1 MGILH
6 EPSCKP
12 SGSTEVK
19 GSVLSNPT
27 NTRARCLAIA
37 QASKKKDCAEVSF
50 MTSDMDVHVQ
60 QVVAQVPGADP
71 KKVEEAFVRYE
82 KDFMVPPED
91 AFRSVL
97 RRFQSDLGEV
107 KPATGGASSS
117 AALPNRKVNRFSEL
131 KGDDRNIEIEVK
143 ITTHNPRVQMIRG
156 EEKQIAF
163 GSVEDMPWAEGEGEL
178 WDYKDWGHNQNLSP
192 GAIVRLEGVS
202 VNEYQG
208 KMSLNINQSSR
219 IVVLQE
225 GSRDVVNPSEP
236 VEISSVKGEGMVTVV
251 GRVLA
256 SREDV
261 IHRKDGSG
269 TLDVVRGRIGDD
281 SGVIGFLSWEPF
293 THEVGSLVKIQ
304 HAQVRSFRN
313 TPELNIGRSTKV
325 EVYRDTNFTS
335 LDDLS
340 VLTVSKIEDLTD
352 GNRDVECVVEVQNIL
367 VRTFSKEG
375 GEEGKVWSGEVADPT
390 GRCRMSCWQQPP
402 FTEADLPVIVKITG
416 ARVRAWQG
424 IPDITV
430 DSAEQIELLA
440 SPPWEKDLDLSEN
453 VVEVE
458 LNSLTSGASRVGI
471 STAGTIVSIRDDSG
485 LIRRCSDCKR
495 VLREGACATHGEQEG
510 VEDVRLRMVLD
521 DGSATLSLIVN
532 RDACLTLLS
541 STEDEIKDRITADG
555 QAVFVQ
561 SLRERMLGRKLTAVG
576 RTIVDEQGAMLLAES
591 CTIEVVDTVLLAA
604 ELRQHWGVA

>member
-1 MGILH
+1 
-6 EPSCKP
+6 
-12 SGSTEVK
+12 
-19 GSVLSNPT
+19 
-27 NTRARCLAIA
+27 
-37 QASKKKDCAEVSF
+37 

-60 QVVAQVPGADP
+60 QVISQVPGADP
-71 KKVEEAFVRYE
+71 KKVEEAFIRYE
-82 KDFMVPPED
+82 KDFLVPPED

-107 KPATGGASSS
+107 KPASGGASPASS
-117 AALPNRKVNRFSEL
+117 ALPNRKVNRFSEL

-143 ITTHNPRVQMIRG
+143 ITTHNPRIQMIRG

-163 GSVEDMPWAEGEGEL
+163 GTLEDLPWAEGEGDRWE
-178 WDYKDWGHNQNLSP
+178 YKDWGQNQNLSP

-236 VEISSVKGEGMVTVV
+236 VSISTIKGEGMVTVV

-293 THEVGSLVKIQ
+293 THEVGSLIKIQ

-325 EVYRDTNFTS
+325 EVYRDTSFAS

-340 VLTVSKIEDLTD
+340 LLTVSKIEDLTD

-367 VRTFSKEG
+367 VRTFNKEG
-375 GEEGKVWSGEVADPT
+375 GEEGKVWSGEIADPT
-390 GRCRMSCWQQPP
+390 GRCRMSCWQEPP
-402 FTEADLPVIVKITG
+402 FTESDLPVIVKITG

-430 DSAEQIELLA
+430 DNAEQMEILS
-440 SPPWEKDLDLSEN
+440 SPPWEKELDLSEN
-453 VVEVE
+453 VVDVE
-458 LNSLTSGASRVGI
+458 LNALTSGASRVGI
-471 STAGTIVSIRDDSG
+471 STTGTVVSIRDDSG
-485 LIRRCSDCKR
+485 IIRRCNECKR
-495 VLREGACATHGEQEG
+495 VLRDGVCATHGEQDG

-532 RDACLTLLS
+532 RDACLGLLN
-541 STEDEIKDRITADG
+541 STEDDIKDRISADG
-555 QAVFVQ
+555 QVVFVQ

-591 CTIEVVDTVLLAA
+591 CVLEEVDTVLLAA

>member
-1 MGILH
+1 
-6 EPSCKP
+6 
-12 SGSTEVK
+12 
-19 GSVLSNPT
+19 
-27 NTRARCLAIA
+27 
-37 QASKKKDCAEVSF
+37 

-60 QVVAQVPGADP
+60 QVISQVPGADP
-71 KKVEEAFVRYE
+71 KKVEEAFIRYE
-82 KDFMVPPED
+82 KDFLVPPED

-107 KPATGGASSS
+107 TPASGGASPASS
-117 AALPNRKVNRFSEL
+117 ALPNRKVNRFSEL

-143 ITTHNPRVQMIRG
+143 ITTHNPRIQMIRG

-163 GSVEDMPWAEGEGEL
+163 GTLEDLPWAEGEGDRWE
-178 WDYKDWGHNQNLSP
+178 YKDWGQNQNLSP

-236 VEISSVKGEGMVTVV
+236 VSISTIKGEGMVTVV

-293 THEVGSLVKIQ
+293 THEVGSLIKIQ

-325 EVYRDTNFTS
+325 EVYRDTSFAS

-340 VLTVSKIEDLTD
+340 LLTVSKIEDLTD
-352 GNRDVECVVEVQNIL
+352 GNRDVECVVEVQSIL
-367 VRTFSKEG
+367 VRTFNKEG
-375 GEEGKVWSGEVADPT
+375 GEEGKVWSGEIADPT
-390 GRCRMSCWQQPP
+390 GRCRMSCWQEPP
-402 FTEADLPVIVKITG
+402 FTESDLPVIVKITG

-430 DSAEQIELLA
+430 DTAEQMEILS
-440 SPPWEKDLDLSEN
+440 SPPWEKELDLSEN
-453 VVEVE
+453 VVDVE
-458 LNSLTSGASRVGI
+458 LNALTSGASRVGI
-471 STAGTIVSIRDDSG
+471 STTGTVVSIRDDSG
-485 LIRRCSDCKR
+485 IIRRCNECKR
-495 VLREGACATHGEQEG
+495 VLRDGVCATHGEQDG

-532 RDACLTLLS
+532 RDACLGLLN
-541 STEDEIKDRITADG
+541 STEDDIKDRISADG
-555 QAVFVQ
+555 QVVFVQ

-591 CTIEVVDTVLLAA
+591 CVLEEVDTVLLAA

>member
-1 MGILH
+1 
-6 EPSCKP
+6 
-12 SGSTEVK
+12 
-19 GSVLSNPT
+19 
-27 NTRARCLAIA
+27 
-37 QASKKKDCAEVSF
+37 

-60 QVVAQVPGADP
+60 QVISQVPGADP
-71 KKVEEAFVRYE
+71 KKVEEAFIRYE
-82 KDFMVPPED
+82 KDFLVPPED

-107 KPATGGASSS
+107 KPASGGASPASS
-117 AALPNRKVNRFSEL
+117 ALPNRKVNRFSEL

-143 ITTHNPRVQMIRG
+143 ITTHNPRIQMIRG

-163 GSVEDMPWAEGEGEL
+163 GTLEDLPWAEGEGDRWE
-178 WDYKDWGHNQNLSP
+178 YKDWGQNQNLSP

-236 VEISSVKGEGMVTVV
+236 VSISTIKDEGMITVV

-293 THEVGSLVKIQ
+293 THEVGSLIKIQ

-325 EVYRDTNFTS
+325 EVYRDTSFAS

-340 VLTVSKIEDLTD
+340 LLTVSKIEDLTD

-367 VRTFSKEG
+367 VRTFNKEG
-375 GEEGKVWSGEVADPT
+375 GEEGKVWSGEIADPT
-390 GRCRMSCWQQPP
+390 GRCRMSCWQEPP
-402 FTEADLPVIVKITG
+402 FTESDLPVIVKITG

-430 DSAEQIELLA
+430 DNAEQMEILS
-440 SPPWEKDLDLSEN
+440 SPPWEKELDLSEN
-453 VVEVE
+453 VVDVE
-458 LNSLTSGASRVGI
+458 LNALTSGASRVGI
-471 STAGTIVSIRDDSG
+471 STTGTVVSIRDDSG
-485 LIRRCSDCKR
+485 IIRRCNECKR
-495 VLREGACATHGEQEG
+495 VLRDGVCATHGEQDG

-532 RDACLTLLS
+532 RDACLGLLN
-541 STEDEIKDRITADG
+541 STEDDIKDRISADG
-555 QAVFVQ
+555 QVVFVQ

-591 CTIEVVDTVLLAA
+591 CVLEEVDTVLLAA

>member
-1 MGILH
+1 
-6 EPSCKP
+6 
-12 SGSTEVK
+12 
-19 GSVLSNPT
+19 
-27 NTRARCLAIA
+27 
-37 QASKKKDCAEVSF
+37 

-60 QVVAQVPGADP
+60 QVISQVPGADP
-71 KKVEEAFVRYE
+71 KKVEEAFIRYE
-82 KDFMVPPED
+82 KDFLVPPED

-107 KPATGGASSS
+107 TPASGGASPASS
-117 AALPNRKVNRFSEL
+117 ALPNRKVNRFSEL

-143 ITTHNPRVQMIRG
+143 ITTHNPRIQMIRG

-163 GSVEDMPWAEGEGEL
+163 GTLEDLPWAEGEGDRWE
-178 WDYKDWGHNQNLSP
+178 YKDWGQNQNLSP

-236 VEISSVKGEGMVTVV
+236 VSISTIKGEGMVTVV

-293 THEVGSLVKIQ
+293 THEVGSLIKIQ

-325 EVYRDTNFTS
+325 EVYRDTSFAS

-340 VLTVSKIEDLTD
+340 LLTVSKIEDLTD

-367 VRTFSKEG
+367 VRTFNKEG
-375 GEEGKVWSGEVADPT
+375 GEEGKVWSGEIADPT
-390 GRCRMSCWQQPP
+390 GRCRMSCWQEPP
-402 FTEADLPVIVKITG
+402 FTESDLPVIVKITG

-430 DSAEQIELLA
+430 DNAEQMEILS
-440 SPPWEKDLDLSEN
+440 SPPWEKELDLSEN
-453 VVEVE
+453 VVDVE
-458 LNSLTSGASRVGI
+458 LNALTSGASRVGI
-471 STAGTIVSIRDDSG
+471 STTGTVVSIRDDSG
-485 LIRRCSDCKR
+485 IIRRCNECKR
-495 VLREGACATHGEQEG
+495 VLRDGVCATHGEQDG

-532 RDACLTLLS
+532 RDACLGLLN
-541 STEDEIKDRITADG
+541 STEDDIKDRISADG
-555 QAVFVQ
+555 QVVFVQ

-591 CTIEVVDTVLLAA
+591 CVLEEVDTVLLAA

>member
-1 MGILH
+1 
-6 EPSCKP
+6 
-12 SGSTEVK
+12 
-19 GSVLSNPT
+19 
-27 NTRARCLAIA
+27 
-37 QASKKKDCAEVSF
+37 

-60 QVVAQVPGADP
+60 QVISQVPGADP
-71 KKVEEAFVRYE
+71 KKVEEAFIRYE
-82 KDFMVPPED
+82 KDFLVPPED

-107 KPATGGASSS
+107 KPASGGASPASS
-117 AALPNRKVNRFSEL
+117 ALPNRKVNRFSEL

-143 ITTHNPRVQMIRG
+143 ITTHNPRIQMIRG

-163 GSVEDMPWAEGEGEL
+163 GTLEDLPWAEGEGDRWE
-178 WDYKDWGHNQNLSP
+178 YKDWGQNQNLSP

-236 VEISSVKGEGMVTVV
+236 VSISTIKGEGMVTVV

-293 THEVGSLVKIQ
+293 THEVGSLIKIQ

-325 EVYRDTNFTS
+325 EVYRDASFAS

-367 VRTFSKEG
+367 VRTFNKEG
-375 GEEGKVWSGEVADPT
+375 GEEGKVWSGEIADPT
-390 GRCRMSCWQQPP
+390 GRCRMSCWQEPP
-402 FTEADLPVIVKITG
+402 FTESDLPVIVKITG

-430 DSAEQIELLA
+430 DTAEQMEILS
-440 SPPWEKDLDLSEN
+440 SPPWEKELDLSEN
-453 VVEVE
+453 VVDVE
-458 LNSLTSGASRVGI
+458 LNALTSGASRVGI
-471 STAGTIVSIRDDSG
+471 STTGTVVSIRDDSG
-485 LIRRCSDCKR
+485 IIRRCNECKR
-495 VLREGACATHGEQEG
+495 VLRDGVCATHGEQDG

-532 RDACLTLLS
+532 RDACLGLLN
-541 STEDEIKDRITADG
+541 STEDDIKDRISSDG
-555 QAVFVQ
+555 QVVFVQ

-591 CTIEVVDTVLLAA
+591 CVLEEVDTVLLAA

>member
-1 MGILH
+1 
-6 EPSCKP
+6 
-12 SGSTEVK
+12 
-19 GSVLSNPT
+19 
-27 NTRARCLAIA
+27 
-37 QASKKKDCAEVSF
+37 

-60 QVVAQVPGADP
+60 QVISQVPGADP
-71 KKVEEAFVRYE
+71 KKVEEAFIRYE
-82 KDFMVPPED
+82 KDFLVPPED

-107 KPATGGASSS
+107 KPASGGASPASS
-117 AALPNRKVNRFSEL
+117 ALPNRKVNRFSEL

-143 ITTHNPRVQMIRG
+143 ITTHNPRIQMIRG

-163 GSVEDMPWAEGEGEL
+163 GTLEDLPWAEGEGDRWE
-178 WDYKDWGHNQNLSP
+178 YKDWGQNQNLSP

-236 VEISSVKGEGMVTVV
+236 VSISTIKGEGMVTVV

-293 THEVGSLVKIQ
+293 THEVGSLIKIQ

-325 EVYRDTNFTS
+325 EVYRDASFAS

-367 VRTFSKEG
+367 VRTFNKEG
-375 GEEGKVWSGEVADPT
+375 GEEGKVWSGEIADPT
-390 GRCRMSCWQQPP
+390 GRCRMSCWQEPP
-402 FTEADLPVIVKITG
+402 FTESDLPVIVKITG

-430 DSAEQIELLA
+430 DTAEQMEILS
-440 SPPWEKDLDLSEN
+440 SPPWEKELDLSEN
-453 VVEVE
+453 VVDVE
-458 LNSLTSGASRVGI
+458 LNALTSGASRVGI
-471 STAGTIVSIRDDSG
+471 STTGTVVSIRDDSG
-485 LIRRCSDCKR
+485 IIRRCNECKR
-495 VLREGACATHGEQEG
+495 VLRDGVCATHGEQDG

-532 RDACLTLLS
+532 RDACLGLLN
-541 STEDEIKDRITADG
+541 STEDDIKDRISADG
-555 QAVFVQ
+555 QVVFVQ

-591 CTIEVVDTVLLAA
+591 CVLEEVDTVLLAA

>member
-1 MGILH
+1 
-6 EPSCKP
+6 
-12 SGSTEVK
+12 
-19 GSVLSNPT
+19 
-27 NTRARCLAIA
+27 
-37 QASKKKDCAEVSF
+37 

-60 QVVAQVPGADP
+60 QVIAQVPGADP
-71 KKVEEAFVRYE
+71 KKVEEAFIRYE
-82 KDFMVPPED
+82 KDFLVPPED

-107 KPATGGASSS
+107 KPASGGASPASS
-117 AALPNRKVNRFSEL
+117 ALPNRKVNRFSEL

-143 ITTHNPRVQMIRG
+143 ITTHNPRIQMIRG

-163 GSVEDMPWAEGEGEL
+163 GTLEDLPWAEGEGDRWE
-178 WDYKDWGHNQNLSP
+178 YKDWGQNQNLSP

-236 VEISSVKGEGMVTVV
+236 VSISTIKDEGMVTVV

-293 THEVGSLVKIQ
+293 THEVGSLIKIQ

-325 EVYRDTNFTS
+325 EVYRDTSFAS

-340 VLTVSKIEDLTD
+340 LLTVSKIEDLTD

-367 VRTFSKEG
+367 VRTFNKEG
-375 GEEGKVWSGEVADPT
+375 GEEGKVWSGEIADPT
-390 GRCRMSCWQQPP
+390 GRCRMSCWQEPP
-402 FTEADLPVIVKITG
+402 FAESDLPVIVKITG

-430 DSAEQIELLA
+430 DTAEQMEILS
-440 SPPWEKDLDLSEN
+440 SPPWEKELDLSEN
-453 VVEVE
+453 VVDVQ
-458 LNSLTSGASRVGI
+458 LNALTSGASRVGI
-471 STAGTIVSIRDDSG
+471 STTGTVVSIRDDSG
-485 LIRRCSDCKR
+485 IIRRCTECKR
-495 VLREGACATHGEQEG
+495 VLRDGACATHGEQDG

-532 RDACLTLLS
+532 RDACLGLLN
-541 STEDEIKDRITADG
+541 STEDDIKDRISADG
-555 QAVFVQ
+555 QVVFVQ

-591 CTIEVVDTVLLAA
+591 CVLEEVDTVLLAA

>member
-1 MGILH
+1 
-6 EPSCKP
+6 
-12 SGSTEVK
+12 
-19 GSVLSNPT
+19 
-27 NTRARCLAIA
+27 
-37 QASKKKDCAEVSF
+37 

-60 QVVAQVPGADP
+60 QVISQVPGADP
-71 KKVEEAFVRYE
+71 KKVEEAFIRYE
-82 KDFMVPPED
+82 KDFLVPPED

-107 KPATGGASSS
+107 KPASGGASSAS
-117 AALPNRKVNRFSEL
+117 SALPNRKVNRFSEL

-143 ITTHNPRVQMIRG
+143 ITTHNPRIQMIRG

-163 GSVEDMPWAEGEGEL
+163 GTLEDLPWAEGEGDRWE
-178 WDYKDWGHNQNLSP
+178 YKDWGQNQNLSP

-225 GSRDVVNPSEP
+225 GSREVVNPSEP
-236 VEISSVKGEGMVTVV
+236 VSISTIKGEGMVTVV

-293 THEVGSLVKIQ
+293 THEVGSLIKIQ

-325 EVYRDTNFTS
+325 EVYRDTSFAS

-367 VRTFSKEG
+367 VRTFNKEG
-375 GEEGKVWSGEVADPT
+375 GEEGKVWSGEIADPT
-390 GRCRMSCWQQPP
+390 GRCRMSCWQEPP
-402 FTEADLPVIVKITG
+402 FTESDLPVIVKITG

-430 DSAEQIELLA
+430 DTAEQMEILS
-440 SPPWEKDLDLSEN
+440 SPPWEKGLDLSEN
-453 VVEVE
+453 VVDVE
-458 LNSLTSGASRVGI
+458 LNALTSGASRVGI
-471 STAGTIVSIRDDSG
+471 STTGTVVSIRDDSG
-485 LIRRCSDCKR
+485 IIRRCNECKR
-495 VLREGACATHGEQEG
+495 VLRDGVCATHGEQDG

-532 RDACLTLLS
+532 RDACLGLLN
-541 STEDEIKDRITADG
+541 STEDDIKDRISADG
-555 QAVFVQ
+555 QVVFVQ

-591 CTIEVVDTVLLAA
+591 CVLEEVDTVLLAA

>member
-1 MGILH
+1 
-6 EPSCKP
+6 
-12 SGSTEVK
+12 
-19 GSVLSNPT
+19 
-27 NTRARCLAIA
+27 
-37 QASKKKDCAEVSF
+37 
-50 MTSDMDVHVQ
+50 MTSGMDVHVQ
-60 QVVAQVPGADP
+60 QVISQVPGADP
-71 KKVEEAFVRYE
+71 KKVEEAFIRYE
-82 KDFMVPPED
+82 KDFLVPPED

-107 KPATGGASSS
+107 KPATGGASASS
-117 AALPNRKVNRFSEL
+117 SALPNRKVNRFSEL

-143 ITTHNPRVQMIRG
+143 ITTHNPRIQMIRG

-163 GSVEDMPWAEGEGEL
+163 GTLEDLPWAEGEGDRWE
-178 WDYKDWGHNQNLSP
+178 YKDWGQNQNLSP

-236 VEISSVKGEGMVTVV
+236 VSISNVKGEGMVTVV

-261 IHRKDGSG
+261 IHKKDGSG
-269 TLDVVRGRIGDD
+269 TLDVVRGRVGDD

-293 THEVGSLVKIQ
+293 THEVGSLIKIQ

-325 EVYRDTNFTS
+325 EVYRDTSFAS

-340 VLTVSKIEDLTD
+340 LLTVSKIEDLTD

-367 VRTFSKEG
+367 VRTFNKEG
-375 GEEGKVWSGEVADPT
+375 GEEGKVWSGEIADPT
-390 GRCRMSCWQQPP
+390 GRCRMSCWQEPP

-430 DSAEQIELLA
+430 DTAEQMELL
-440 SPPWEKDLDLSEN
+440 SNPPWEKELDLSEN
-453 VVEVE
+453 VVDVE
-458 LNSLTSGASRVGI
+458 LNTLTSGASRVGI
-471 STAGTIVSIRDDSG
+471 STAGTVVSIRDDSG
-485 LIRRCSDCKR
+485 IIRRCSECKR
-495 VLREGACATHGEQEG
+495 VLRDGACATHGDQDG

-532 RDACLTLLS
+532 RDACLGLLN
-541 STEDEIKDRITADG
+541 STEEEIKDRISADG
-555 QAVFVQ
+555 QVVFIQ
-561 SLRERMLGRKLTAVG
+561 SLREKMLGRKLTAVG

-591 CTIEVVDTVLLAA
+591 CIIEEVDTVLFAA

>member
-1 MGILH
+1 
-6 EPSCKP
+6 
-12 SGSTEVK
+12 
-19 GSVLSNPT
+19 
-27 NTRARCLAIA
+27 
-37 QASKKKDCAEVSF
+37 
-50 MTSDMDVHVQ
+50 
-60 QVVAQVPGADP
+60 
-71 KKVEEAFVRYE
+71 
-82 KDFMVPPED
+82 
-91 AFRSVL
+91 
-97 RRFQSDLGEV
+97 
-107 KPATGGASSS
+107 
-117 AALPNRKVNRFSEL
+117 
-131 KGDDRNIEIEVK
+131 
-143 ITTHNPRVQMIRG
+143 MIRG

-163 GSVEDMPWAEGEGEL
+163 GTIEDMPWAEGEGDR
-178 WDYKDWGHNQNLSP
+178 WDYKDWGQNQNLSP

-225 GSRDVVNPSEP
+225 GSREVVNPSEP
-236 VEISSVKGEGMVTVV
+236 VEISTIKGEGMVTVV

-269 TLDVVRGRIGDD
+269 TLDVVRGRVGDD

-293 THEVGSLVKIQ
+293 THEVGSLIKIQ

-325 EVYRDTNFTS
+325 EVYRDTNFAS

-340 VLTVSKIEDLTD
+340 ILTVSKIEDLTD

-367 VRTFSKEG
+367 VRTFSKED

-390 GRCRMSCWQQPP
+390 GRCRMSCWQEPP

-430 DSAEQIELLA
+430 DSAEQIELLD

-458 LNSLTSGASRVGI
+458 LNTLTSGASRVGI
-471 STAGTIVSIRDDSG
+471 STVGTIVSVRDDSG

-495 VLREGACATHGEQEG
+495 VLREGACVTHGEQEG

-532 RDACLTLLS
+532 RDACLALLS
-541 STEDEIKDRITADG
+541 STEDEIKDRIIADG

-561 SLRERMLGRKLTAVG
+561 SLRERMLGRRLTAIG

-591 CTIEVVDTVLLAA
+591 CTLEVVDTVLLAA

>member
-1 MGILH
+1 
-6 EPSCKP
+6 
-12 SGSTEVK
+12 
-19 GSVLSNPT
+19 
-27 NTRARCLAIA
+27 
-37 QASKKKDCAEVSF
+37 

-60 QVVAQVPGADP
+60 QVISQVPGADP
-71 KKVEEAFVRYE
+71 KKVEEAFIRYE
-82 KDFMVPPED
+82 KDFLVPPED

-107 KPATGGASSS
+107 KPASGGASPASS
-117 AALPNRKVNRFSEL
+117 ALPNRKVNRFSEL

-143 ITTHNPRVQMIRG
+143 ITTHNPRIQMIRG

-163 GSVEDMPWAEGEGEL
+163 GTLEDLPWAEGEGNRWE
-178 WDYKDWGHNQNLSP
+178 YKDWGQNQNLSP

-236 VEISSVKGEGMVTVV
+236 VSISTIKGEGMVTVV

-293 THEVGSLVKIQ
+293 THEVGSLIKIQ

-325 EVYRDTNFTS
+325 EVYRDTSFAS

-367 VRTFSKEG
+367 VRTFNKEG
-375 GEEGKVWSGEVADPT
+375 GEEGKVWSGEIADPT
-390 GRCRMSCWQQPP
+390 GRCRMSCWQEPP
-402 FTEADLPVIVKITG
+402 FTESDLPVIVKITG

-430 DSAEQIELLA
+430 DTAEQMEILS
-440 SPPWEKDLDLSEN
+440 SPPWEKELDLSEN
-453 VVEVE
+453 VVDVE
-458 LNSLTSGASRVGI
+458 LNALTSGASRVGI
-471 STAGTIVSIRDDSG
+471 STTGTVVSIRDDSG
-485 LIRRCSDCKR
+485 IIRRCNECKR
-495 VLREGACATHGEQEG
+495 VLRDGVCATHGEQDG

-532 RDACLTLLS
+532 RDACLGLLN
-541 STEDEIKDRITADG
+541 STEDDIKDRISADG
-555 QAVFVQ
+555 QVVFVQ

-591 CTIEVVDTVLLAA
+591 CVLEEVDTVLLAA

>member
-1 MGILH
+1 
-6 EPSCKP
+6 
-12 SGSTEVK
+12 
-19 GSVLSNPT
+19 
-27 NTRARCLAIA
+27 
-37 QASKKKDCAEVSF
+37 
-50 MTSDMDVHVQ
+50 
-60 QVVAQVPGADP
+60 
-71 KKVEEAFVRYE
+71 
-82 KDFMVPPED
+82 
-91 AFRSVL
+91 
-97 RRFQSDLGEV
+97 
-107 KPATGGASSS
+107 
-117 AALPNRKVNRFSEL
+117 
-131 KGDDRNIEIEVK
+131 
-143 ITTHNPRVQMIRG
+143 
-156 EEKQIAF
+156 
-163 GSVEDMPWAEGEGEL
+163 
-178 WDYKDWGHNQNLSP
+178 
-192 GAIVRLEGVS
+192 
-202 VNEYQG
+202 
-208 KMSLNINQSSR
+208 
-219 IVVLQE
+219 
-225 GSRDVVNPSEP
+225 
-236 VEISSVKGEGMVTVV
+236 MVTVV

>member
-1 MGILH
+1 
-6 EPSCKP
+6 
-12 SGSTEVK
+12 
-19 GSVLSNPT
+19 
-27 NTRARCLAIA
+27 
-37 QASKKKDCAEVSF
+37 

-60 QVVAQVPGADP
+60 QVISQVPGADP
-71 KKVEEAFVRYE
+71 KKVEEAFIRYE
-82 KDFMVPPED
+82 KDFLVPPED

-107 KPATGGASSS
+107 KPASGGASPASS
-117 AALPNRKVNRFSEL
+117 ALPNRKVNRFAEL

-143 ITTHNPRVQMIRG
+143 ITTHNPRIQMIRG

-163 GSVEDMPWAEGEGEL
+163 GTLEDLPWAEGEGDRWE
-178 WDYKDWGHNQNLSP
+178 YKDWGQNQNLSP

-236 VEISSVKGEGMVTVV
+236 VSISTIKGEGMVTVV

-293 THEVGSLVKIQ
+293 THEVGSLIKIQ

-325 EVYRDTNFTS
+325 EVYRDTSFAS

-367 VRTFSKEG
+367 VRTFNKEG
-375 GEEGKVWSGEVADPT
+375 GEEGKVWSGEIADPT
-390 GRCRMSCWQQPP
+390 GRCRMSCWQEPP
-402 FTEADLPVIVKITG
+402 FTESDLPVIVKITG

-430 DSAEQIELLA
+430 DTAEQMEILS
-440 SPPWEKDLDLSEN
+440 SPPWEKELDLSEN
-453 VVEVE
+453 VVDVE
-458 LNSLTSGASRVGI
+458 LNALTSGASRVGI
-471 STAGTIVSIRDDSG
+471 STTGTVVSIRDDSG
-485 LIRRCSDCKR
+485 IIRRCNECKR
-495 VLREGACATHGEQEG
+495 VLRDGVCATHGEQDG

-532 RDACLTLLS
+532 RDACLGLLN
-541 STEDEIKDRITADG
+541 STEDDIKDRISADG
-555 QAVFVQ
+555 QVVFVQ

-591 CTIEVVDTVLLAA
+591 CVLEEVDTVLLAA

>member
-1 MGILH
+1 
-6 EPSCKP
+6 
-12 SGSTEVK
+12 
-19 GSVLSNPT
+19 
-27 NTRARCLAIA
+27 
-37 QASKKKDCAEVSF
+37 

-60 QVVAQVPGADP
+60 QVISQVPGADP
-71 KKVEEAFVRYE
+71 KKVEEAFIRYE
-82 KDFMVPPED
+82 KDFLVPPED

-107 KPATGGASSS
+107 KPASGGASPASS
-117 AALPNRKVNRFSEL
+117 ALPNRKVNRFSEL

-143 ITTHNPRVQMIRG
+143 ITTHNPRIQMIRG

-163 GSVEDMPWAEGEGEL
+163 GTLEDLPWAEGEGDRWE
-178 WDYKDWGHNQNLSP
+178 YKDWGQNQNLSP

-236 VEISSVKGEGMVTVV
+236 VSISTIKGEGMVTVV

-293 THEVGSLVKIQ
+293 THEVGSLIKIQ

-325 EVYRDTNFTS
+325 EVYRDTSFAS

-340 VLTVSKIEDLTD
+340 LLTVSKIEDLTD

-367 VRTFSKEG
+367 VRTFNKEG
-375 GEEGKVWSGEVADPT
+375 GEEGKVWSGEIADPT
-390 GRCRMSCWQQPP
+390 GRCRMSCWQEPP
-402 FTEADLPVIVKITG
+402 FTESDLPVIVKITG

-430 DSAEQIELLA
+430 DTAEQMEILS
-440 SPPWEKDLDLSEN
+440 SPPWEKELDLSEN
-453 VVEVE
+453 VVDVE
-458 LNSLTSGASRVGI
+458 LNALTSGASRVGI
-471 STAGTIVSIRDDSG
+471 STTGTVVSIRDDSG
-485 LIRRCSDCKR
+485 IIRRCNECKR
-495 VLREGACATHGEQEG
+495 VLRDGVCATHGEQDG

-532 RDACLTLLS
+532 RDACLGLLN
-541 STEDEIKDRITADG
+541 STEDDIKDRISADG
-555 QAVFVQ
+555 QVVFVQ

-591 CTIEVVDTVLLAA
+591 CVLEEVDTVLLAA

>member
-1 MGILH
+1 
-6 EPSCKP
+6 
-12 SGSTEVK
+12 
-19 GSVLSNPT
+19 
-27 NTRARCLAIA
+27 
-37 QASKKKDCAEVSF
+37 
-50 MTSDMDVHVQ
+50 MTSGMDVHVQ
-60 QVVAQVPGADP
+60 QVISQVPGADP
-71 KKVEEAFVRYE
+71 KKVEEAFIRYE
-82 KDFMVPPED
+82 KDFLVPPED

-107 KPATGGASSS
+107 KPASGGASASS
-117 AALPNRKVNRFSEL
+117 SALPNRKVNRFSEL

-143 ITTHNPRVQMIRG
+143 ITTHNPRIQMIRG

-163 GSVEDMPWAEGEGEL
+163 GTLEDLPWAEGEGDRWE
-178 WDYKDWGHNQNLSP
+178 YKDWGQNQNLSP

-236 VEISSVKGEGMVTVV
+236 VSISTIKGEGMVTVV

-261 IHRKDGSG
+261 IHKKDGSG
-269 TLDVVRGRIGDD
+269 TLDVVRGRVGDD

-293 THEVGSLVKIQ
+293 THEVGSLIKIQ

-325 EVYRDTNFTS
+325 EVYRDTSFAS

-340 VLTVSKIEDLTD
+340 LLTVSKIEDLTD

-367 VRTFSKEG
+367 VRTFNKEG
-375 GEEGKVWSGEVADPT
+375 GEEGKVWSGEIADPT
-390 GRCRMSCWQQPP
+390 GRCRMSCWQEPP

-430 DSAEQIELLA
+430 DTAEQMELL
-440 SPPWEKDLDLSEN
+440 SNPPWEKELDLSEN
-453 VVEVE
+453 VVDVE
-458 LNSLTSGASRVGI
+458 LNTLTSGASRVGI
-471 STAGTIVSIRDDSG
+471 STAGTVVSIRDDSG
-485 LIRRCSDCKR
+485 IIRRCSECKR
-495 VLREGACATHGEQEG
+495 VLRDGACATHGDQDG

-532 RDACLTLLS
+532 RDACLGLLN
-541 STEDEIKDRITADG
+541 STEEEIKDRISADG
-555 QAVFVQ
+555 QVVFIQ
-561 SLRERMLGRKLTAVG
+561 SLREKMLGRKLTAVG

-591 CTIEVVDTVLLAA
+591 CIIEEVDTVLFAA